1 MFAANGGFASSAE
14 SNSAS
19 GALENDVEVHTEDT
33 GEGVI
38 LDTQIDVFL
47 DAESEAT

>member
-1 MFAANGGFASSAE
+1 MLVADGGFASSAE
-14 SNSAS
+14 TNSAA
-19 GALENDVEVHTEDT
+19 GALEDDVEVHTEDT

-38 LDTQIDVFL
+38 LHAEIDVLL